1 MKKYSKRGFTLSE
14 LMAVLAIIAVLAAIA
29 IPTAIHYIRL
39 AEFRKNESNA
49 KTVYLA
55 AESELTWYRTSG
67 QWEQFKKS
75 VVKKGTLNDSYDET
89 EYEHLKGRKI
99 YAVTLDNK
107 KGTSAGTSPSGELV
121 EALLEDNTYD
131 KDFFNAAITIEIDV
145 DTGQVYSAFYATHCD
160 SLAYDG
166 TDEDADGARI
176 LNIRAADK
184 NRAYENR
191 RKRFLGYYSVEDVTN
206 VVDMKPVRLKIG
218 SINLVNSETLSLNW
232 SSNSRHD
239 NLDVEFTI
247 TFYQEK
253 EGLTGEGKKLF
264 SLTVNRDTLKKEQ
277 GWTGTSGQMA
287 LLELKDESSVSG
299 GEDPDAGTGKP
310 EKPTQKWAFPLAYQK
325 TGSGQSARFSLVLDG
340 MMSPELMESLE
351 ANQSN
356 KDYPKEYGTNI
367 TRLESVVP
375 ELSKPQDIY
384 AVVEVKP
391 TYKNMSGDTRE
402 YRAGSPVK
410 SNVENT
416 MFSKGTEVKDGK
428 LEAKITRFRHLSNIR
443 YYSADEEAVF
453 TLAARNMDWTGS
465 STGLYDLAAEKKQNT
480 GPGGTGIDGADG
492 EGTGGTGG
500 GSTGTDILTVQW
512 KNVRMT
518 DPDTKKETVLD
529 FPSIPLLSKKHTLKG
544 NKTGTLVSNLHLGNG
559 SMADDK
565 DIGKIYKENADKNY
579 ARYLGL
585 FCESEG
591 TIQDV
596 ALQNPKLSLTGEG
609 DAPAAEYASLQGVG
623 ILCGR
628 SGGTLQ
634 DITVESAGDAKDT
647 VVVRLADRTG
657 EKAKEPAGIGGLAGV
672 LAEKEADGTLR
683 AQDDG
688 LIAGITMEG
697 FVSGKLP
704 KPEAASRAGADPD
717 LQAPQ
722 KQAGDYPYGI
732 GGIFGYAELGG
743 NVTVEDCRNR
753 ASVTGNLFAGG
764 IGGQVKGSY
773 TGGRPAQ
780 GADIENCYNDGLILC
795 DEKYA
800 HPDEACELEGRYFG
814 GILGY
819 GSQTHILASSSASGR
834 SEDYR
839 YTAAKKSSL
848 VGQYVGGIIGYGDSC
863 LVAACST
870 QKDGYILGSD
880 YVGGIAG
887 GLANNV
893 QEVVTGAGEIQVT
906 TNAGYVIGRRYV
918 GGIVGKNSGNVLD
931 NGTAAVSTIKDCV
944 NSGIAA
950 GYGDYI
956 GGIAGY
962 NGSHGEIT
970 DCSSYFSDYG
980 NAMLQTIVG
989 EWQATTGNCVGGLA
1003 GYNNGTIKFRT
1014 DAAATVKSVSS
1025 VVVGND
1031 YVGGMIGFNDKDGK
1045 LRVNDDGRNMN
1056 YSLIGGQVYA
1066 QGDGAGGCIGL
1077 NASVDVLGQNLEI
1090 RPSSVSGR
1098 YCVGGFIGANVV
1110 DLDSAAGTDVSM
1122 SGIRVNNVLGSVSGT
1137 AFTGGVI
1144 GYQRTYQENQLQGA
1158 PASDEETRLLA
1169 QLMGRTSADAGS
1181 ADLLPELADGNLPT
1195 AVVPS
1200 KSDKRL
1206 IIQNENNSGGAA
1218 GSLDSANSNIPVIAD
1233 LYAGGIVGY
1242 CEQNSRLVL
1251 KDCRNDGNITQK
1263 TAVGD
1268 ASDVSAKV
1276 SLKAY
1281 LEFLA
1286 REGGNDGYKNAAL
1299 ELGKEEQENQPIYV
1313 SMVGGM
1319 IGANLENQVIDHCA
1333 NKGSMSGFVGLGGIV
1348 GLNAGGVFDC
1358 KLQDNFGN
1366 TSLDFIGGIAG
1377 LNVKGDELPRTYT
1390 DGNYNPG
1397 TYTSGTIAACTTV
1410 SDRTVFGR
1418 SYVGGIAGYNLTGG
1432 RLEKNQNQIN
1442 VTAVGNY
1449 AGGIAGANSGVI
1461 QAAAD
1466 TSSKS
1471 RTVSGTKG
1479 TGIGG
1484 IVGWNKQSGE
1494 ILVAATEAGTG
1505 TGNTDEVIAVG
1516 SMVSIDGGQKV
1527 GGIAGMNEGRLGIAG
1542 ISGKEAAVIPNL
1554 YLTCQAQSVR
1564 AREGYAG
1571 GIAGESG
1578 RMSEQPEGSTDG
1590 TGDAAEGSQNT
1601 PDGTAEDGSSDTVI
1615 SRGSIERARNR
1626 SGKVT
1631 ADKGPAGGIVAVNQS
1646 NVTLKQCQNRG
1657 NVNSDYGYA
1666 GGIAAENYGTIQ
1678 RCSVGNAAGT
1688 SAKEITVSSR
1698 GTEEIGAVCAV
1709 NRADAVIQNS
1719 LLLEQVTLSGSAKT
1733 IGGIAGTNQGT
1744 IEDVKDLTENAVET
1758 FHMPSIKMSSGG
1770 LAVGGAAGKNE
1781 GGALIRNLTMDGL
1794 EFEGF
1799 TNYQYLGGITG
1810 INQKAGDARGG
1821 NGLVDNCTFSQGRI
1835 TQSSG
1840 GSAGNCYGG
1849 IAGLNEGTLRD
1860 CRIEKFTAEVQGIY
1874 TATSTNTA
1882 KEKEDRSSHV
1892 GGIAGKNEE
1901 DGEITGC
1908 LIQGGGNDI
1917 QVNNGMA
1924 GGIVGYNKGT
1934 VKNSGDEA
1942 TVEEIQNDG
1951 SIRELTG
1958 HGFSAD
1964 SDYVSWGNG
1973 NQLEDF
1979 QYDGSKISVNA
1990 DRSLSLIMSTNG
2002 NVGGITAY
2010 NAPTGSV
2017 SRCATGDW
2025 YLNNKSEAI
2034 GVGTGGIIGMN
2045 ESEKDLSFL
2054 LNRAFVG
2061 RQLKSGTTDRFAGGI
2076 IGNQNNTTAEGWKIA
2091 NCANYGTV
2099 YCLNTHYSGGIIGQ
2113 WTGTGGNIEKCYNYG
2128 NLQTTHQEGWR
2139 GASGGIVAQLY
2150 HAREKNEYKI
2160 ISCKNYGKIYGRSGS
2175 NTADCANDSAGILG
2189 NVTAYQASGNQN
2201 AQDFT
2206 IQVVDC
2212 VNDSGVEIYSNS
2224 MASGIVGFFSSDNP
2238 SSSTVTESTGR
2249 IKLYIERCRNFA
2261 WKLYGNSYVGG
2272 ILGDRYGATG
2282 SQNTIL
2288 EDCYSVS
2295 PGSANYNK
2303 QNYPIISYNSSS
2315 SRADQIE
2322 ASRNYFLDGRSYS
2335 WGSTEVSALLGRAGT
2350 SRAYHYAD
2358 GGRQYILVIN
2368 PDSGTL
2374 SSTDIEIG
2382 SDDKVYRKAK
2392 KEEIGKILFTIDGA
2406 DTSYNNLDTVIGK
2419 GSIFDQY
2426 VRTAYYKVEGV
2437 TPGQKIPDPQQV
2449 TVSRQNGGD
2458 TAVITVTPQVGT
2470 KPFRYTAKLY
2480 VGGNEIS
2487 GKDYDVEFYSN
2498 TYTIDLSRFPQ
2509 AQEGELTVWLQ
2520 AWSMFE
2526 DVAPSNIIKSGP
2538 VQGQKM
2544 LPNPDIRIELEK
2556 GNNGYQYRFSLNE
2569 DNKKKFEELKAGGSP
2584 FTEYKISVKF
2594 MDGTS
2599 VELTPGSGLEAVKE
2613 MKDSLQQ
2620 LLVQAEP
2627 QNPASSPYAASSQ
2640 VSVPVYLPGYQ
2651 PSIRLGTTGD
2661 TGTAVP
2667 SVSVAGTSVSDLA
2680 ITVKLDASGS
2690 GKITT
2695 PPIYRAEL
2703 IGTWAGGGE
2712 QDGKEAVLAE
2722 TDILTAADAGAQAVF
2737 SDLPEGL
2744 ENAKDLKVR
2753 VWYGQ
2758 SGLGPVYTWHALKD
2772 AAGANFCTLK
2782 EMKEENGVET
2792 PVWEYGYSAVLA
2804 DNSANGF
2811 GDYQWESAK
2820 LFEWVGPPV
2829 LKDAGTQLKPLE
2841 NTDKLQYEFSWECT
2855 DPAHDHI
2862 ITLKGITKDADG
2874 NENQVSIKVNE
2885 AVLASAGNKYTA
2897 DAEDWNYTEVE
2908 LTAACKGDAS
2918 TGQIGLSSTGRY
2930 LVKQRLPK
2938 PEQPLVANQ
2947 NADELNYTI
2956 EWLPVSPEVSD
2967 ANPDTGCISYDI
2979 YAEKYENGT
2988 WVKVSNP
2995 ADSGLPEGVIKTV
3008 NVSEKKENG
3017 KYSTQCNLEQY
3028 TEGKE
3033 TRLRIYLVAKAA
3045 PDDAQYT
3052 DSLEGAAYELTIPA
3066 RIAPPDVTWGKTWDY
3081 AVDNPVK
3088 AEDFQ
3093 AADPLLPGSLKV
3105 TVTPNAG
3112 STQTGD
3118 SSYLL
3123 KAYVLD
3129 RNAFTGAVSGSEA
3142 GINEL
3147 KAEVKAAIEN
3157 DDAQK
3162 LAELGIADITYP
3174 AKDPASGTLSP
3185 VVMDVNA
3192 DDTYS
3197 HTLRGLSAEH
3207 AGKWILFYTRMSSGN
3222 GQLSSKWVPNEKVWR
3237 LPYVKLSAPAVTV
3250 TTQERTV
3257 EATDNS
3263 NPDVP
3268 EKETW
3273 TAGQTVLQWS
3283 NADLSDAYEI
3293 TLTGT
3298 DGNPG
3303 TSQTYRIEEGTE
3315 AAGGG
3320 ADGQKKVTVY
3330 HKTLSQDGT
3339 AIVWEEVDE
3348 EPQPA
3353 PGPGEGTDA
3362 QQRTFTFVLPG
3373 HQAVLDSSYEEAG
3386 LSIPYHVE
3394 LETIL
3399 EVRWEQEN
3407 GFGYTLI
3414 LPDTASLKPKEGIE
3428 IKDPVRVTS
3437 RTDIWSDV
3445 KENSREGVQP
3455 PAQSEAYVRSEPS
3468 TNDFSNQ

>member
-14 LMAVLAIIAVLAAIA
+14 LMAVLAIVAVLAAIA

-75 VVKKGTLNDSYDET
+75 VVKKGTLNDSYDEA

-166 TDEDADGARI
+166 TDEKDADGVRI

-340 MMSPELMESLE
+340 MMSPELMASLE

-356 KDYPKEYGTNI
+356 KDYQKEYGTNI

-416 MFSKGTEVKDGK
+416 MFSKGTEVKVGK

-443 YYSADEEAVF
+443 YYAADEEAVF
-453 TLAARNMDWTGS
+453 TLAARNMDWAGS
-465 STGLYDLAAEKKQNT
+465 STGLYDLAAEKKQNN
-480 GPGGTGIDGADG
+480 GSGGTGIDGADG

-529 FPSIPLLSKKHTLKG
+529 FPSIPLLSKKHTFKG

-596 ALQNPKLSLTGEG
+596 ALRNPKLSLTGEG
-609 DAPAAEYASLQGVG
+609 DAPAEEYASLQGVG

-647 VVVRLADRTG
+647 VVVCLADRTG

-773 TGGRPAQ
+773 TGSRPVQ

-1003 GYNNGTIKFRT
+1003 GYNNGTIKFGT

-1090 RPSSVSGR
+1090 RPSSVNGR

-1158 PASDEETRLLA
+1158 PASDGETRLLA
-1169 QLMGRTSADAGS
+1169 QLMGKTSADAGS

-1286 REGGNDGYKNAAL
+1286 RESGNDGYKNAAL
-1299 ELGKEEQENQPIYV
+1299 ELGKEEQENQPVYV

-1348 GLNAGGVFDC
+1348 GLNAGGIFDC
-1358 KLQDNFGN
+1358 ELQDNFGN

-1578 RMSEQPEGSTDG
+1578 RMSEQPEGSTDR
-1590 TGDAAEGSQNT
+1590 TGDAVEESQNT
-1601 PDGTAEDGSSDTVI
+1601 PDGTAEDGSSDTMI
-1615 SRGSIERARNR
+1615 GQGNIERVRNR
-1626 SGKVT
+1626 SEKVT

-1646 NVTLKQCQNRG
+1646 NVALKQCQNRG
-1657 NVNSDYGYA
+1657 NVNSDHGYA

-1678 RCSVGNAAGT
+1678 KCSVGNAAGT
-1688 SAKEITVSSR
+1688 TAKEITISSR

-1719 LLLEQVTLSGSAKT
+1719 LLLKQVTLSGSAKT

-1744 IEDVKDLTENAVET
+1744 IEDVKDLTENAAET

-1770 LAVGGAAGKNE
+1770 LTVGGAAGKNE

-1942 TVEEIQNDG
+1942 TVEEIQNDS

-2128 NLQTTHQEGWR
+2128 NLQTTIAVGWV

-2150 HAREKNEYKI
+2150 HAYEGDEYNI
-2160 ISCKNYGKIYGRSGS
+2160 ISCRNYGSLYGRNGRSTG
-2175 NTADCANDSAGILG
+2175 DCANDSAGILG
-2189 NVTAYQASGNQN
+2189 NVTAYTASDGGQG
-2201 AQDFT
+2201 FT
-2206 IQVVDC
+2206 IQVLDC
-2212 VNDSGVEIYSNS
+2212 VNESGVEIYSKS
-2224 MASGIVGFFSSDNP
+2224 MASGIVGFFSCDSINTQPYDHIEA
-2238 SSSTVTESTGR
+2238 STR
-2249 IKLYIERCRNFA
+2249 NIKLHIERCRNFA
-2261 WKLYGNSYVGG
+2261 SVMKGNNFVGG
-2272 ILGDRYGATG
+2272 IFGERYGKTG
-2282 SQNTIL
+2282 SENTAL
-2288 EDCYSVS
+2288 LDCYSVDLYGSNYTS
-2295 PGSANYNK
+2295 PNK
-2303 QNYPIISYNSSS
+2303 PRTPIISYANGTNRINYDLLDS
-2315 SRADQIE
+2315 Q
-2322 ASRNYFLDGRSYS
+2322 RNYFFESGSYDLTKTGIS
-2335 WGSTEVSALLGRAGT
+2335 DDLKKADTN
-2350 SRAYHYAD
+2350 RAYYYNGAKRYAL
-2358 GGRQYILVIN
+2358 YIE
-2368 PDSGTL
+2368 PGKDASGL
-2374 SSTDIEIG
+2374 SVDETSGVVKNSSG
-2382 SDDKVYRKAK
+2382 S
-2392 KEEIGKILFTIDGA
+2392 EIGKVLFEINEDFANMGEVVNK
-2406 DTSYNNLDTVIGK
+2406 DRN
-2419 GSIFDQY
+2419 FDQY

-2458 TAVITVTPQVGT
+2458 TAVVTVTPQEGT

-2498 TYTIDLSRFPQ
+2498 TYSIDLSRYPQ
-2509 AQEGELTVWLQ
+2509 AQDGELTVWLQ

-2651 PSIRLGTTGD
+2651 PSIRLGTTGS

-2712 QDGKEAVLAE
+2712 QDGKEVVLAE

-2874 NENQVSIKVNE
+2874 NESQVSIKVNE
-2885 AVLASAGNKYTA
+2885 SVLASAGNKYTA

-2918 TGQIGLSSTGRY
+2918 KGQIGLSSTGRY

-2956 EWLPVSPEVSD
+2956 EWLPVSPEVSG

-2995 ADSGLPEGVIKTV
+2995 ADSGLPEGVIKNV
-3008 NVSEKKENG
+3008 NVSEKKEDG
-3017 KYSTQCNLEQY
+3017 RYSTQCNLEQY

-3052 DSLEGAAYELTIPA
+3052 DSLEGAAYELTVPA

-3088 AEDFQ
+3088 VEDFQ

-3157 DDAQK
+3157 NDAQK

-3237 LPYVKLSAPAVTV
+3237 LPYVKLSAPSVTV
-3250 TTQERTV
+3250 TAQERTV

-3283 NADLSDAYEI
+3283 NVELSDAYEI

-3303 TSQTYRIEEGTE
+3303 TSHTYRIEESTE

-3320 ADGQKKVTVY
+3320 ADGQKRVTVY

-3348 EPQPA
+3348 EPQP
-3353 PGPGEGTDA
+3353 GPGEGTDA

-3373 HQAVLDSSYEEAG
+3373 YRAVLDSSYKEAE

-3399 EVRWEQEN
+3399 EVRWEQET